1 MDGQSDPYVHMMEEF
16 IHTNTE
22 GPDIMDVSEDT
33 FTYRAMEYGQNGLIP
48 KLAEMNPLGSREK
61 SLREKGERFGEALY
75 SAVDRNVDPEYR
87 AEPLEGSGEMEDERM
102 LIAGDDYL
110 ESARPNPAV
119 VTGRAIEML
128 SPEMEKPFY
137 EGAMEAV
144 MEEREDADF
153 KILDQY
159 DL

>member
-1 MDGQSDPYVHMMEEF
+1 MARQVDPYVYMMEEL
-16 IHTNTE
+16 IHTDTE

-33 FTYRAMEYGQNGLIP
+33 FIYRAMEYDQNGLTQHLGEI
-48 KLAEMNPLGSREK
+48 NPFGSREK

-75 SAVDRNVDPEYR
+75 NAVDRSTDLDYHE
-87 AEPLEGSGEMEDERM
+87 EPFEGSGEMEDERM
-102 LIAGDDYL
+102 LIAGDDHL
-110 ESARPNPAV
+110 ESARPNPAA
-119 VTGRAIEML
+119 VTGRAIEIL

-137 EGAMEAV
+137 EGAIEAV
-144 MEEREDADF
+144 MQEREDTDF